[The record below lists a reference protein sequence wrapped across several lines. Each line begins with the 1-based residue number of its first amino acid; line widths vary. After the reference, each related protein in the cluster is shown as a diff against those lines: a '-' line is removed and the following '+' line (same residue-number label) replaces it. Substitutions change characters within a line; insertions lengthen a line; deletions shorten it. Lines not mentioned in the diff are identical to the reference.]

1 MSLSVAQLNTIAQ
14 EIANK
19 IGHISQE
26 LLLEVHALVHKDEA
40 VAPTPEA
47 ASAETAVAPSTNA

>member
-1 MSLSVAQLNTIAQ
+1 MSLSVAQLNQIAQ

-26 LLLEVHALVHKDEA
+26 LLLEVHALVHKEDA
-40 VAPTPEA
+40 VAPTPET
-47 ASAETAVAPSTNA
+47 TATTTDA